1 MSLRQLISDKCV
13 RVCAHVHARTRA
25 HPRTNHSIVTSAC
38 VSTRCAALRTDFFGG
53 WFVVLGLVFGLLVRV
68 GGVDHGTDCLVVHVQ
83 AEVDTFVEGTLW
95 VTCVGRCL
103 CV

>member
-1 MSLRQLISDKCV
+1 MGESPHFCSFSFSLLLLITVLEKDARFLPLARRLHG
-13 RVCAHVHARTRA
+13 RV
-25 HPRTNHSIVTSAC
+25 
-38 VSTRCAALRTDFFGG
+38 FGG